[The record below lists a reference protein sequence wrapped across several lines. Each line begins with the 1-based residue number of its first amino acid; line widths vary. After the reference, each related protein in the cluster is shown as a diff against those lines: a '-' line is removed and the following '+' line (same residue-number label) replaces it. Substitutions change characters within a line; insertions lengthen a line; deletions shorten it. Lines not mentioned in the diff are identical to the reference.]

1 MSRALFMDRDG
12 TVMVDIGYPRTPDEV
27 ELLPDAPE
35 TLARLRELGLK
46 LVVVSNQSG
55 VGRGLV
61 TADEA
66 ASVHARF
73 VAALLAHGVE
83 LDAAYYCPH
92 APDAGCSCRKPSP
105 ELLERAARDL
115 DVELG
120 ESFMVGDKE
129 SDLEAGRRA
138 GCMTIAFRSWQD
150 VYARIQSAVAA

>member
-1 MSRALFMDRDG
+1 MGRALFMDRDG
-12 TVMVDIGYPRTPDEV
+12 TVMVDVGYPRSPDDV
-27 ELLPDAPE
+27 ELVADAPE
-35 TLARLRELGLK
+35 ALARLRGLGLK

-66 ASVHARF
+66 ASVHRRF
-73 VAALLAHGVE
+73 VEALRAQGVE

-92 APDAGCSCRKPSP
+92 APDEGCSCRKPSP
-105 ELLERAARDL
+105 ELLERAARELDL
-115 DVELG
+115 DLG

-138 GCMTIAFRSWQD
+138 GCRTIPFHSWQD
-150 VYARIQSAVAA
+150 VYERVTSG

>member
-12 TVMVDIGYPRTPDEV
+12 TVMVDVGYPRDPGDV
-27 ELLPDAPE
+27 ELVPDAPE
-35 TLARLRELGLK
+35 ALARLRELGLK

-66 ASVHARF
+66 ASVHRSF
-73 VAALLAHGVE
+73 VEALRAHGVE

-92 APDAGCSCRKPSP
+92 APHEGCSCRKPSP
-105 ELLERAARDL
+105 ELLERAARELDL
-115 DVELG
+115 DLG
-120 ESFMVGDKE
+120 QSFMVGDKE

-138 GCMTIAFRSWQD
+138 GCRTIPFHSWQD
-150 VYARIQSAVAA
+150 VYERVTSG

>member
-12 TVMVDIGYPRTPDEV
+12 TVMVDVGYPRNPGDV
-27 ELLPDAPE
+27 ELVPEAPQA
-35 TLARLRELGLK
+35 LARLRELGLK

-66 ASVHARF
+66 ASVHQRF
-73 VAALLAHGVE
+73 VEALRAHGVE

-92 APDAGCSCRKPSP
+92 APDEGCSCRKPSP
-105 ELLERAARDL
+105 ELLERAARELNL
-115 DVELG
+115 DLG

-138 GCMTIAFRSWQD
+138 GCRTIPFHSWQD
-150 VYARIQSAVAA
+150 VYERVTSG

>member
-12 TVMVDIGYPRTPDEV
+12 TVMVDVGYPRNPGDV
-27 ELLPDAPE
+27 ELVPEAPQA
-35 TLARLRELGLK
+35 LARLRELGLK

-66 ASVHARF
+66 ASVHHRF
-73 VAALLAHGVE
+73 VEALRAHGVE

-92 APDAGCSCRKPSP
+92 APDEGCTCRKPSP
-105 ELLERAARDL
+105 ELLERAARELNL
-115 DVELG
+115 DLG

-138 GCMTIAFRSWQD
+138 GCRTIPFHSWQD
-150 VYARIQSAVAA
+150 VYERVTSA